1 MLNQIV
7 FTINRVKLIEIL
19 KFLSPFI
26 VPQKK
31 EDVEVEVESDIVLPE
46 PYFYDKVTFTLYK
59 THACLFVLTKEGV
72 RVSRTCHVNTE
83 FEGISFCM
91 PHAYLLQELEKNESF
106 CYVVFKEDRFFG
118 FNVFDSISG
127 KQLFEI
133 DAHSVSK
140 QPSVHP
146 KFFDTLYPHTVGLEH
161 DTLIKVF
168 KVFPKYTTNNSLQ
181 PYKEY
186 IWFYINDGACRVIAC
201 SGSQLRQEVFPTQA
215 SGFHVFSISGKCARR
230 ISNMVGNWTDD
241 TCHQIG
247 YNNTYLSIYHFN
259 RTERY
264 GETVELPLCKTE
276 LPSLQSPLEKR
287 NITYRSSVQLKDLQS
302 ALRMINKMNYKGEY
316 VLMHFFP
323 DHINLYNQDKCYD
336 ESVFYF
342 VDADNGDGEHIIMLH
357 QKDFEAIL
365 EEIHTDKIL
374 FTLVDDSLLYIR
386 NEDEPLFGDFV
397 RIICTAKLQD
407 EDLELLGKGD
417 NSLNSHQ
424 AYIEKYLTEHD
435 DEDDSPKTA
444 YATIDEMKEEALC
457 RMKEVIDY
465 TDIIDYFEETGLPQV
480 YEPPYGASY
489 SLEDDEL
496 ENIRKIESSRHILV
510 WGVIRCFMLY
520 NRQEVTVDCMLHVSQ
535 YKDEW
540 EQERED
546 LRNGLPHVYTVMKEY
561 PITDHGCINVYK
573 SDGGTLLR
581 R

>member
-7 FTINRVKLIEIL
+7 FTINKGKLIEIL

-31 EDVEVEVESDIVLPE
+31 EDVEVEEESDIVLPE
-46 PYFYDKVTFTLYK
+46 PYFYDKVTFSLYK

-72 RVSRTCHVNTE
+72 RVSRTCHIDSE
-83 FEGISFCM
+83 FMGISFCM
-91 PHAYLLQELEKNESF
+91 PHAYLLQELEKKESI

-118 FNVFDSISG
+118 FDVFDSISG

-133 DAHSVSK
+133 NAHSVSK

-161 DTLIKVF
+161 DTFIKVL
-168 KVFPKYTTNNSLQ
+168 KEFPKYTTNNSLK
-181 PYKEY
+181 PYTED
-186 IWFYINDGACRVIAC
+186 IWFYIKNGACRVIAC

-215 SGFHVFSISGKCARR
+215 SGFHVFSISGKGARR
-230 ISNMVGNWTDD
+230 ISDMVENWTDD
-241 TCHQIG
+241 TFRQIG

-259 RTERY
+259 RTGRY

-276 LPSLQSPLEKR
+276 LPSLQSILEKR
-287 NITYRSSVQLKDLQS
+287 NITYHSSVYLKEFQS

-316 VLMHFFP
+316 MLMHFFP
-323 DHINLYNQDKCYD
+323 DHINLFNQEKYFDKSVYN
-336 ESVFYF
+336 FI
-342 VDADNGDGEHIIMLH
+342 DADNGDGEHIIKLH
-357 QKDFEAIL
+357 QKDLEAIL
-365 EEIHTDKIL
+365 EEIYTDKIL

-397 RIICTAKLQD
+397 RILCTAKLQD
-407 EDLELLGKGD
+407 DDLELLGKGD
-417 NSLNSHQ
+417 KSLNSHQ
-424 AYIEKYLTEHD
+424 TYIKKYLTEH
-435 DEDDSPKTA
+435 EDDSPEA
-444 YATIDEMKEEALC
+444 EYATIDEMKEEALC

-465 TDIIDYFEETGLPQV
+465 TDIIDYFEGTGLPQV

-520 NRQEVTVDCMLHVSQ
+520 NKQEVTVDCMLHVSQ

-546 LRNGLPHVYTVMKEY
+546 LRKGLPYVYTVMKEY
-561 PITDHGCINVYK
+561 PVTDNGHINVYK
-573 SDGGTLLR
+573 SEGGTLLR
-581 R
+581 K